1 MSLLTF
7 PLSEPGIIKVFE
19 QIWGTDD
26 LIGSFDGM
34 NVSLPV
40 NPTTGRT
47 DIEKTG
53 KNRRS

>member
-1 MSLLTF
+1 MSLLTI
-7 PLSEPGIIKVFE
+7 LVSEPGIIRAFE
-19 QIWGTDD
+19 QIWGTED

-40 NPTTGRT
+40 NPTTGRK

-53 KNRRS
+53 KDC